1 MTVSAI
7 VVNHGLGARAGSVW
21 FPYFMAELTTLGHTV
36 TIPNLPDP
44 DAPRLEPWREAF
56 ATAVAAAGPAG
67 DTVLVGHSIGGVNV
81 LRMLEQH
88 DVAAAGQFAGVLLV
102 STAAHEV
109 GYDILAEFFAEP
121 FDWARIRG
129 AAREFRVLAAADDP
143 VNVPDPV
150 EHVGLLVR
158 GLAATAVLT
167 ATGSHLGN
175 FPDDHIELPEAVRL
189 VDEIQAATR

>member
-1 MTVSAI
+1 MSAI
-7 VVNHGLGARAGSVW
+7 VVNHGLEARSDSVW
-21 FPYFMAELTTLGHTV
+21 FPYFAAELAAQGHTV
-36 TIPNLPDP
+36 AIPNLPESE
-44 DAPRLEPWREAF
+44 APRLDSWRTAF
-56 ATAVAAAGPAG
+56 AEAAAAAGPAS

-88 DVAAAGQFAGVLLV
+88 DVATAGRFAGVLLV

-109 GYDILAEFFAEP
+109 GYDLLAEFFDEP

-158 GLAATAVLT
+158 GLEATAVLT

-175 FPDDHIELPEAVRL
+175 YPDDHIELPEAVRL
-189 VDEIQAATR
+189 VGEIQAATR

>member
-1 MTVSAI
+1 MSAI
-7 VVNHGLGARAGSVW
+7 VVSHGLGARGDSVW
-21 FPYFMAELTTLGHTV
+21 FPSFAAELAARGHAV
-36 TIPNLPDP
+36 TIPNLPEP
-44 DAPRLEPWREAF
+44 EAPRLDSWRKTFAEA
-56 ATAVAAAGPAG
+56 AAAAGPAA

-109 GYDILAEFFAEP
+109 GYDLLAEFFDGP

-150 EHVGLLVR
+150 AHVGLLVR
-158 GLAATAVLT
+158 GLEATAVLT

-175 FPDDHIELPEAVRL
+175 YPDDHIELPEAVRL
-189 VDEIQAATR
+189 VDDILAATR